1 MRYNFCSKGIEIIFN
16 SEVPEDK
23 FEVYIQYYFFGL
35 NLLRKKSPQ
44 YVQKNFLPFSFR
56 LDFSTL
62 HAFGKK
68 NQAT

>member
-35 NLLRKKSPQ
+35 NLLRKKSP
-44 YVQKNFLPFSFR
+44 
-56 LDFSTL
+56 
-62 HAFGKK
+62 
-68 NQAT
+68 